1 MATKEKKIVRLI
13 KSWFNFNEPD
23 SNLLIQ
29 NVKGGFV
36 VKVYAGYK
44 LAIEHSDGLI
54 SVHGPGLHFV
64 PPLATP
70 SLVANHS
77 LPREFKYND
86 NKTTMD
92 NVPVEAYENISYE
105 YSVLDDDSAVY
116 TVKGQPKADA
126 IVQNYVHDIVAFIVT
141 HSNAANIK
149 HGFDVSETALPNW
162 LDFGDSQKLRN
173 MFLSVSTYGCKID
186 KIHICDF
193 NEPKAI
199 IEAETAAKALN
210 IQLETDMKKAEGER
224 KIERYRAET
233 AKLVGK
239 YHFDMLREVADDNHL
254 SPSEVLE
261 LIKADLL
268 KNSNVVNV
276 MGSGSVDPVASVIY
290 QRYCQQYSNDR
301 GNATSEPIDASFEEA
316 GPSFSK

>member
-1 MATKEKKIVRLI
+1 MATREKKIVKLI
-13 KSWFNFNEPD
+13 KSLFNFNEPD

-29 NVKGGFV
+29 KVEGGLI
-36 VKVYAGYK
+36 VKVYAGFK

-64 PPLATP
+64 PPLTTP
-70 SLVANHS
+70 SLVADHR

-86 NKTTMD
+86 NKTTKD

-105 YSVLDDDSAVY
+105 YSVIDDDSAIY
-116 TVKGQPKADA
+116 TVKGEPKADA
-126 IVQNYVHDIVAFIVT
+126 IIQNYVRDIVSFIVT

-149 HGFDVSETALPNW
+149 HGFDVSETVLPNW
-162 LDFGDSQKLRN
+162 LGFADSQELKN
-173 MFLSVSTYGCKID
+173 MFLSVLSYGCKID

-199 IEAETAAKALN
+199 IDAETAAKAQK
-210 IQLETDMKKAEGER
+210 IQLETEMKKAEGER
-224 KIERYRAET
+224 KIEKYRAET

-239 YHFDMLREVADDNHL
+239 YHFDMLREVAIDNSL
-254 SPSEVLE
+254 SPREVLE

-276 MGSGSVDPVASVIY
+276 MGSGSVDPVASAIY
-290 QRYCQQYSNDR
+290 QRYCEQYSNNK